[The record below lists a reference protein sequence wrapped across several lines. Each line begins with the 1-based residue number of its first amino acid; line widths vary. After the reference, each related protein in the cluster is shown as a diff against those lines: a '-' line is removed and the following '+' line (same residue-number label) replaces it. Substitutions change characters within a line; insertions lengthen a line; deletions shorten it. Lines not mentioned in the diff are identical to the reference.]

1 MPYDLIIL
9 NIEINFCSN
18 IFSFF
23 NIINNFVFAYFF
35 FVSFLRL
42 GLYFYLIVLIAC
54 VLGNAHFFN
63 MN

>member
-23 NIINNFVFAYFF
+23 NIINYFVFAYFF
-35 FVSFLRL
+35 CFFFKTRIIFL
-42 GLYFYLIVLIAC
+42 FNSINC
-54 VLGNAHFFN
+54 VCSWKRPFF
-63 MN
+63 